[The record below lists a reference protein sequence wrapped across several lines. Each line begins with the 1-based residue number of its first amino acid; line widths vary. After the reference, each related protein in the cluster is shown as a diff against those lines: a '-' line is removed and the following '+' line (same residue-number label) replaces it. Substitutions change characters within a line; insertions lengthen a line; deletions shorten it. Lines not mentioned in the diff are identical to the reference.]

1 MKSVF
6 RRMKYLTVKQKMMA
20 GFGITLLA
28 IILTAV
34 MFFYILIQVRQ
45 SATRVLYEDQP
56 ALIKVLKLS
65 ETVKDSMAKMGQ
77 FAISNEAILRYTSTT
92 QLELSLELVKELKT
106 FSVVES
112 NSEIKKLVRTIEL
125 DVNKIVKHHE
135 SVLHYISSFTSNMP
149 GVAYSSQNIQP
160 ISLKILGYIQ
170 KMEYDENH
178 NSTATPRLKLIN
190 KLADLRYN
198 WVRVMSGLRVYLGF
212 RAQSGSSEMTFFF
225 KEYTKILAS
234 IKKEYGT
241 VFLFEQE
248 GIFPKLAKMT
258 GVFKKQLQKVINLHS
273 SDKWR
278 MDSWILREKMNPL
291 VEQLDD
297 NIEQVSRILRTR
309 MSATSTALLLDARN
323 TSFILLGTV
332 ILIVFVVL
340 GLAWLLLKGIIKPM
354 ASAIDNGLSRFR
366 NLIRKISDDEASIFD
381 RQNISSDDTKNLS
394 ITFDLMGQ
402 AMESA
407 IQRQMTT
414 ATALNDRVEEM
425 MVLLQKA
432 AAGDLTVDIEP
443 VIDSHES
450 IDKLAVGIQ
459 SMLDNIC
466 SLVLHVK
473 GAGKK
478 LTASSVAMAEES
490 RRHEATIIEQAA
502 SSDQV
507 MSAVSLITQTSRG
520 LVSTVEDVNK
530 VAESTAEAASD
541 SQSTLAKMA
550 KTMNQMFQATE
561 EITEKLSVLNEKA
574 SKINTVVTTIN
585 KVADQT
591 NLLSLNA
598 AIEAEQAGEA
608 GRGFAVVA
616 SEIRRLAD
624 QTAVATW
631 DIENMVEEMQSAV
644 SAGVMGMDK
653 FSEEVGRGV
662 GEVNQVG
669 KELGNIIEQ
678 VQNLTPKF
686 DTVNI
691 GMKSQSEA
699 ASQINTNMEQ
709 LNATVQ
715 DTARSLK
722 STNTG
727 IKDLTVSAQALS
739 DSASRFKVK

>member
-1 MKSVF
+1 MKSVI
-6 RRMKYLTVKQKMMA
+6 RRMKNLTVKQKMMA

-28 IILTAV
+28 IVLTAV

-45 SATRVLYEDQP
+45 SATQVLDEDQP
-56 ALIKVLKLS
+56 VLIKALKLS
-65 ETVKDSMAKMGQ
+65 QTIKDSIGKMGL
-77 FAISNEAILRYTSTT
+77 FAISQDAILRYVSSTRLA
-92 QLELSLELVKELKT
+92 QARELVKELKQ
-106 FSVVES
+106 FNVVLKDEQL
-112 NSEIKKLVRTIEL
+112 KKIVQAIEN
-125 DVNKIVKHHE
+125 DFNKITKYHE
-135 SVLHYISSFTSNMP
+135 GVLVYISSFSKNMP
-149 GVAYSSQNIQP
+149 GVTYSTKNIQP
-160 ISLKILGYIQ
+160 INSKILGFIQ
-170 KMEYDENH
+170 KMIHDEKN
-178 NSTATPRLKLIN
+178 NPVSSRAKMLSMLT
-190 KLADLRYN
+190 DLRFH
-198 WVRVMSGLRVYLGF
+198 WSRVMSGLRVYLGF
-212 RAQSGSSEMTFFF
+212 RAQSGMNEMKFFF
-225 KEYTKILAS
+225 AEYSKIIKEIR
-234 IKKEYGT
+234 KKYGNS
-241 VFLFEQE
+241 FLFEQE
-248 GIFPKLAKMT
+248 DIFPKLEKMSEAYL
-258 GVFKKQLQKVINLHS
+258 KQMREVLKIHS
-273 SDKWR
+273 GEKWR
-278 MDSWILREKMNPL
+278 MDAWMLREKMYPL
-291 VEQLDD
+291 VESLET
-297 NIEQVSRILRTR
+297 NIDHIVDLLQNRMTATGKAILE
-309 MSATSTALLLDARN
+309 DAKK
-323 TSFILLGTV
+323 TFLIILGTV
-332 ILIVFVVL
+332 ALVVIVVIA
-340 GLAWLLLKGIIKPM
+340 LAWLLLQGIIKPM
-354 ASAIDNGLSRFR
+354 TSAIDNGLSRFR
-366 NLIRKISDDEASIFD
+366 TLIRKISEDEANIFD
-381 RQNISSDDTKNLS
+381 RENISSDDTKNLS

-414 ATALNDRVEEM
+414 TTALNDRVEEM
-425 MVLLQKA
+425 MVQLQKA
-432 AAGDLTVDIEP
+432 AAGDLTIDIEP
-443 VIDSHES
+443 ATDSHES

-473 GAGKK
+473 GAGKN

-507 MSAVSLITQTSRG
+507 MSAVALITQTSRG
-520 LVSTVEDVNK
+520 LVSTVEDVNN
-530 VAESTAEAASD
+530 VAESTAGAASD

-550 KTMNQMFQATE
+550 QTMNQMFQATE

-574 SKINTVVTTIN
+574 SNINTVVTTIN

-686 DTVNI
+686 DMVNV

-699 ASQINTNMEQ
+699 ADQINANMEQ
-709 LNATVQ
+709 LNATMQ
-715 DTARSLK
+715 DTAQSLK
-722 STNTG
+722 STNSG